1 MQHLVKK
8 RIADELLDSLPAHI
22 AILNSQG
29 EIIDVNEAW
38 KQFARENNCSDSNF
52 YVGVNYLAVCEQA
65 LQSEHDDTV
74 ERTLRGIQAVL
85 RGEENEFLLEYPCNS
100 PTETRWFTV
109 RAKRFQS
116 KRETYVLVLHEN
128 ITGPKLAEKVN
139 EEGNTR
145 FRQLYESSMDG
156 ILLTTPD
163 GSILTANPAACRM
176 FDRTEDEMRVLGRNR
191 LLDVSDPRLMEAL
204 RERERTGKFR
214 GELTGI
220 RQDGTKF
227 PIELASILFT
237 DDDGRKLNTIIAR
250 DITEQKQAGIQ
261 LQENRNLFR
270 QLTDNLPD
278 TIYTLD
284 LEQRQVTYFN
294 RNIFLG
300 YDRDELMAQV
310 SLLKYIHP
318 EDVATVSD
326 YWQRFLGKKR
336 NEGMEYRIQ
345 NKNGQW
351 EWVESREII
360 INSNPDGTPK
370 EIMVILR
377 VITDRKQAEEQNAF
391 HARILENVNDVII
404 GTDQEFIVTY
414 WNAAAERIFGWQQK
428 EAIGKSVTELL
439 RTVFVKGGYEDSVGE
454 INKKGVWRG
463 EVIQH
468 TKDGRPVNIDANI
481 MTVSDQLGKTIG
493 FVSTN
498 RDITERKQAEEKL
511 TQMYQVIEEK
521 NRELEQ
527 ALDREHH
534 LARTD
539 GLTGAKNYLHFFEIA
554 TYEIAMANRYL
565 HPLSIILLDID
576 KFKKFNDTFGHQVG
590 DEMLKHV
597 VQIAQKRLRK
607 TDVLSRYGGEEFV
620 VVLPNTTAIA
630 AFAVAE
636 DIRKYIASSFLSHNE
651 KSMNVTI
658 SIGIAET
665 LPNDNNHLE
674 KLIQFADKALYV
686 AKEAGRNQSVIYSP
700 EVGK

>member
-597 VQIAQKRLRK
+597 VQIAEKRLRK